1 MNAPNQ
7 PQPLPYLKSATARPI
22 ASEESYVVL
31 CRPLSNGAYVL
42 EYVER
47 SAEGKLITAV
57 AVHPGRAAQ

>member
-7 PQPLPYLKSATARPI
+7 PQQLSYLKSATARPI
-22 ASEESYVVL
+22 ATEESYVVL

-47 SAEGKLITAV
+47 SADGRLITAV
-57 AVHPGRAAQ
+57 TVPAGRAAE